1 MTKSDGGEYMTTPG
15 MEKRRVNIIVGPY
28 DSHCSDPIIPTIT
41 IPFPGKDVYHPVT
54 PTLPLTP
61 CSNSLLLFRALPNT
75 METDFAWQM
84 EKPCSL

>member
-1 MTKSDGGEYMTTPG
+1 MTKIDGREYMATAE
-15 MEKRRVNIIVGPY
+15 MDKRWVNIMVGPY
-28 DSHCSDPIIPTIT
+28 NSRCSDPIIPTIT

-61 CSNSLLLFRALPNT
+61 CSNSLLLFQAFPNT

-84 EKPCSL
+84 EKPRSL